1 MRERTRGPVQLTA
14 PPPPPRCCCP
24 APAQGEEWRA
34 TRMAEAV
41 EVWESSFLEGLQQS
55 VRKEVQQ
62 AAQQDRAARVEM
74 AW

>member
-1 MRERTRGPVQLTA
+1 
-14 PPPPPRCCCP
+14 
-24 APAQGEEWRA
+24 
-34 TRMAEAV
+34 MAEAV